1 MSVFIGSSSELLSKI
16 KNCFY
21 SKSLGGGG
29 VQSLSHI
36 RHFVTPWTA
45 AL

>member
-1 MSVFIGSSSELLSKI
+1 MSVFLGSSSELLSKRVY
-16 KNCFY
+16 Y

>member
-1 MSVFIGSSSELLSKI
+1 MSVFLGSSSELLSKMVY
-16 KNCFY
+16 Y
-21 SKSLGGGG
+21 SKSLGGDG